1 MYFVYIE
8 GVLSVRMFMLYVVCV
23 RVRVRV
29 CRCRRR
35 CVCVCVNECMQQ
47 CVSMEIRRRYGWMDQ

>member
-29 CRCRRR
+29 RVCRCRCR
-35 CVCVCVNECMQQ
+35 CVCVNECMQQ
-47 CVSMEIRRRYGWMDQ
+47 RVSMEIRRRYG